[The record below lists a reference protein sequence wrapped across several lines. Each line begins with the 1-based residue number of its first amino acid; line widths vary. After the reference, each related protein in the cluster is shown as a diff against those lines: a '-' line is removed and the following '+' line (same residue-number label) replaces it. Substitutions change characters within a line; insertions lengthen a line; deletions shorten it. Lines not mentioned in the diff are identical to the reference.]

1 MNDDEDN
8 VNINEPLYTPEE
20 KEVTYTNTQQRN
32 KKIKRNNIK
41 KNESPIQPIHNN
53 YTIDEAPELQTEADI
68 SDVDLPT
75 NKMKFLIRNGTTAES
90 ILTMLCYSPVLMYLA
105 VPYMGYHLGIIVSM
119 FLCFLFLSA
128 VFLSLLIVIRI
139 MIEKKYSSYVS
150 ILDHVT
156 QNKKI
161 LGLVINCLF
170 CICYCVVTT
179 LISSELSTSI
189 LNDIKDIAQLNTNA
203 NVFISICLFF
213 CELIIAIIIQ
223 LTVFLIKKEKHYRHI
238 KILQSIIILLCII
251 SYMFILI
258 FTNNNNNNNKA
269 TITMN
274 NNVIVQS
281 EEGMRSK
288 FFMNLTNPSTFLIV
302 VPLFNLVLFNQENLF
317 NEATHLKAFT
327 QKRGE
332 VLIFKTLIVQGV
344 IIGILLLIGVFV
356 PFGDDDNNIP
366 SMLYIYRKESGIFVL
381 DFVYKCLFL
390 LVSHIEC
397 GFIWKKIIESICN
410 FTLKKVKYTYKVVI
424 CVFGTFLFNI
434 GFLLFKGNYLIMYDE
449 IFICLIGG
457 ICAAMICYFFP
468 GWVYL
473 KIMKDR
479 IKIGNK
485 KMIYGLI
492 CSMLILGGLST
503 VIGESL
509 FIIKSVTSSS

>member
-8 VNINEPLYTPEE
+8 VNINEPLHTPEE

-68 SDVDLPT
+68 SDVDLPK

-90 ILTMLCYSPVLMYLA
+90 ILTMVCYSPVLMYLA
-105 VPYMGYHLGIIVSM
+105 VPYMGYHLGIIVSL

-150 ILDHVT
+150 ILEHVT

-189 LNDIKDIAQLNTNA
+189 LSDIKDIAQLNT

-213 CELIIAIIIQ
+213 CELIIAITIQ
-223 LTVFLIKKEKHYRHI
+223 LTMFLIKKEKHYRYI

-258 FTNNNNNNNKA
+258 FTNK
-269 TITMN
+269 TTSTHSN
-274 NNVIVQS
+274 NNVIIQS
-281 EEGMRSK
+281 SEGMRSK
-288 FFMNLTNPSTFLIV
+288 FFMNLTNPATFLIV

-332 VLIFKTLIVQGV
+332 VLIFKTLVVQGV
-344 IIGILLLIGVFV
+344 IIGMLLLIGVFV

-366 SMLYIYRKESGIFVL
+366 SMLYIYRKQSGIFVL

-410 FTLKKVKYTYKVVI
+410 FTLKKVKYIYKVVI
-424 CVFGTFLFNI
+424 CVFGSFIFNI
-434 GFLLFKGNYLIMYDE
+434 GFLLFKGNYLLVYDE

-503 VIGESL
+503 IIGESL
-509 FIIKSVTSSS
+509 FVIKSVTSPS